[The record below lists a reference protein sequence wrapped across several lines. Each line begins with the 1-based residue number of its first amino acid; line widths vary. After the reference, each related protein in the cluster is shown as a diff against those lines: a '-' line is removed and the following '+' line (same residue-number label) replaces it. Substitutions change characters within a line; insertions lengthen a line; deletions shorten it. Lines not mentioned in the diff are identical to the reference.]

1 MSQEAKLPTE
11 EEKFHALTVFMQM
24 NDDEEPTQ
32 EVADALMVVL
42 KCSGVDTEGF
52 TMEEAFDSWNNLCTN
67 NPDAIKKFFKEVMG
81 DRMPQQGG
89 DGCGCGSHHEE
100 HKHDE

>member
-1 MSQEAKLPTE
+1 MSQESKLPTE

-42 KCSGVDTEGF
+42 KCSGVNTEGF
-52 TMEEAFDSWNNLCTN
+52 TKEEAFDSWNDLCTN

-81 DRMPQQGG
+81 QQGGEG
-89 DGCGCGSHHEE
+89 DGCGCCSHNEE
-100 HKHDE
+100 HNHGK